1 MTHRPHRSSWGG
13 AKGTDQPTAA
23 PTSKVT
29 AAGAGGAASILLVY
43 IAGLFGVDVPPAAAA
58 AVATLLAFLAG
69 YIKEA

>member
-1 MTHRPHRSSWGG
+1 MTHRPHRSSWG
-13 AKGTDQPTAA
+13 AKGTDQPTTA

-69 YIKEA
+69 YITKA